1 MLGFLDVSPG
11 CRAWRTTVKGP
22 PDCPRVLRFQDEKV
36 HRDRDGGGAR
46 PKEII
51 MKKKKKLSDKV
62 ANDSLDS
69 NTEPQAPPVQRDGAE
84 RLFIK
89 KL

>member
-1 MLGFLDVSPG
+1 
-11 CRAWRTTVKGP
+11 
-22 PDCPRVLRFQDEKV
+22 
-36 HRDRDGGGAR
+36 
-46 PKEII
+46 